1 MLAFTACGMAIGSSS
16 SSSSSSNS
24 AAASIASAASRL
36 PISFQSLSISD
47 ELSDAPLEL
56 LEGAIPPWLR
66 GTLFR
71 NGPGAFDVGDERL
84 YHLFDGYAMMTKI
97 KLGGEGVPRFSNRF
111 VRSDAFEGL
120 RNGEQLFAEF
130 GTPRRRPTN
139 PLELVRSL
147 FELIFAAPTDNASV
161 NTVRL
166 ADGTRLAL
174 TETRRGSFVINGA
187 DLSTERR
194 FEWTGAATGQL
205 NTAHPMRTPDGGFV
219 NVGTDV
225 GSALCSYHVYRTR
238 PATPEVREI
247 IASIP
252 CARRAAPC
260 WLHSFGLTATRAVVI
275 EQPTPYD
282 LPSMLGMAKAAYTC
296 LQWRPGDGVRIHLV
310 DLATGAVETRR
321 VADPF
326 FFFHIANTFDAEGG
340 GVSVDLALYDDPS
353 IVEALR
359 LQRLSAPAGA
369 AVEDLPCS
377 RLTRLHIPADASAAI
392 TRTPLDDVRATGGFV
407 DFPVTN
413 PRVMA
418 DAAYQFV
425 WAIAANRPTRLANKL
440 IKIELRA
447 EPPSSPSRATDGEGG
462 RTGGAKTNCFAEPNC
477 FPSEPVFV
485 PRPGATSEDDGV
497 LLCLLN
503 DEVARTTSLVVLDAA
518 TMALQARLRLPRA
531 LPYGFHGDW
540 EPEYMPE

>member
-1 MLAFTACGMAIGSSS
+1 MFWGLTACRMAVGSSS
-16 SSSSSSNS
+16 SSSS
-24 AAASIASAASRL
+24 AAVIIASAASRL

-56 LEGAIPPWLR
+56 LEGALPPWLR

-97 KLGGEGVPRFSNRF
+97 KLSGEGVPRFSNRF

-139 PLELVRSL
+139 ALELVRSL

-225 GSALCSYHVYRTR
+225 GSAFCSYHVYRTR

-310 DLATGAVETRR
+310 DLDTGAVETRR

-326 FFFHIANTFDAEGG
+326 FFFHIANAFDAKGG
-340 GVSVDLALYDDPS
+340 GVSLDLALYDDPS

-359 LQRLSAPAGA
+359 LQRLSAPAGDP
-369 AVEDLPCS
+369 VEDLPRS
-377 RLTRLHIPADASAAI
+377 RLTRLHIPADATAAI
-392 TRTPLDDVRATGGFV
+392 TRTPLDDVRSTGGFV

-413 PRVMA
+413 PRVTA

-425 WAIAANRPTRLANKL
+425 WAIAADRPTRVANKL

-447 EPPSSPSRATDGEGG
+447 EPPPSPSRAADGEGG
-462 RTGGAKTNCFAEPNC
+462 RAGGARTHCFAEPNC

-540 EPEYMPE
+540 EPECRV